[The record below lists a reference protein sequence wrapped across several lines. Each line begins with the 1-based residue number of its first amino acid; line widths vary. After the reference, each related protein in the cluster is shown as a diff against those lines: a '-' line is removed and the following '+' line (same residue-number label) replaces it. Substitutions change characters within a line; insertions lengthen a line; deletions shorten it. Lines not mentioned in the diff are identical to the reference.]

1 MLLKTLYL
9 RLLFL
14 WFASLSNDLPKTTVD
29 GKNDW
34 TLKYFNFPQAHFSMV
49 AMLPGCDKYMKEI
62 HTINQLCSEVAI
74 ATKQWKR
81 RRKWKQVHISITNIE
96 YILLYVVWINC
107 L

>member
-1 MLLKTLYL
+1 MWYVT
-9 RLLFL
+9 
-14 WFASLSNDLPKTTVD
+14 
-29 GKNDW
+29 KNFILTSPVSVIRKFIKWSSKDNCGW
-34 TLKYFNFPQAHFSMV
+34 EKWLNIEIFNFPQAHFSMV

-96 YILLYVVWINC
+96 YILLYVV
-107 L
+107 

>member
-1 MLLKTLYL
+1 MLLKPFYL

-29 GKNDW
+29 GKN
-34 TLKYFNFPQAHFSMV
+34 KKNEKAHFSMV
-49 AMLPGCDKYMKEI
+49 AMLPGCDKYIKKI
-62 HTINQLCSEVAI
+62 YTINQLCSEVAI
-74 ATKQWKR
+74 ATKQWTR